1 MSLPAE
7 TFQLSD
13 PLQRMIK
20 GWTWPV
26 VFGVIGVAA
35 GLGFSL
41 LIPARYEAAS
51 TFSVSV
57 IYGVTE
63 KLELVVEDRVLDR
76 VWQLAISDETMR
88 QTKEL
93 LEANSGAKQAWGTI
107 DSLRQHTRLDARLSR
122 WELIGIHPDPSIAV
136 EIANAWRSV
145 TLDRL
150 DAAYEHAW
158 NAYSIQGVAFDVECV
173 KLLTEESSHNLWTC
187 VNSGPG
193 VTKEDEESFRS
204 EIEASLGILPIIE
217 YEPVQLA
224 TPPDSPVLW
233 PRGLMTFF
241 GGTLGFV
248 IGISLLLINPTFF
261 KRKDRPV
268 NSDPSSM

>member
-1 MSLPAE
+1 MDMSLPAE

-13 PLQRMIK
+13 PFQRIIK
-20 GWTWPV
+20 GWIWPV
-26 VFGVIGVAA
+26 VFGVIGVIA

-51 TFSVSV
+51 SFAVSV

-63 KLELVVEDRVLDR
+63 NLELVVEDRVLDR

-93 LEANSGAKQAWGTI
+93 LQASSGAKQAWGTI

-136 EIANAWRSV
+136 EIANAWRTV
-145 TLDRL
+145 TLGRL
-150 DAAYEHAW
+150 DLAYEHAW

-173 KLLTEESSHNLWTC
+173 KLLTEESSLNLWTC
-187 VNSGPG
+187 VNS
-193 VTKEDEESFRS
+193 V
-204 EIEASLGILPIIE
+204 ASQGLLPILE

-224 TPPDSPVLW
+224 TSPDSPVLW
-233 PRGLMTFF
+233 PRGLLTFF
-241 GGTLGFV
+241 GGSLGFI
-248 IGISLLLINPTFF
+248 IGLSLLLFKPTFL
-261 KRKDRPV
+261 KRNDVPV
-268 NSDPSSM
+268 SSDPSLM

>member
-1 MSLPAE
+1 
-7 TFQLSD
+7 
-13 PLQRMIK
+13 
-20 GWTWPV
+20 
-26 VFGVIGVAA
+26 
-35 GLGFSL
+35 
-41 LIPARYEAAS
+41 
-51 TFSVSV
+51 
-57 IYGVTE
+57 
-63 KLELVVEDRVLDR
+63 
-76 VWQLAISDETMR
+76 
-88 QTKEL
+88 
-93 LEANSGAKQAWGTI
+93 
-107 DSLRQHTRLDARLSR
+107 
-122 WELIGIHPDPSIAV
+122 LIGIHPDPSIAV